1 MIGSTVMRER
11 RAESALTVPSVREWA
26 NQLFSRASGAPLR
39 EGNRIALLKD
49 AAQNYPAWLDAI
61 GSARRTI
68 DFEMYIIHEDEQG
81 KLFADALLRKA
92 REGVQVRLL
101 YDWMG
106 GFRKTSA
113 RFWNRLRAG
122 GIDVRCYNPP
132 RFDHPLGWVGRD
144 HRKTITVD
152 STIAFVT
159 GLCVG
164 RVWAGDPARG
174 IEPWRDTGVEVR
186 GPAVAD
192 VEAAFAEAWAAAG
205 DPLPATAAPQ
215 PPPPAGDVPLRVVAT
230 VPNTAG
236 LFRVDQLVAAMARQ
250 TLWLTDAY
258 YAGTTG
264 YVESLR
270 AAARD
275 GVDVRLLVP
284 GASDIPL
291 IRPVSR
297 AGYRPLLEAGVRV
310 FEWNG
315 SMIHAKTAV
324 ADGRWARVG
333 STNLNIASWLGNR
346 ELDVVVE
353 HEPFARQM
361 QDMFLHDLDRAT
373 EVVLQRNRV
382 RAPGAPSRRRGAPAR
397 GGGSGGRVAAG
408 AVRVGNTV
416 TAAVAS
422 TRVLEPVEANIALV
436 AGAILAALAIL
447 AFTHPR
453 GIAYPVGVFSAWL
466 AAAILYRGIRLLRTR
481 RRAGPS
487 TTARDLTMTDRREGD
502 YNRFFGAAHP
512 EGGHDVESDSGRG

>member
-1 MIGSTVMRER
+1 MRER
-11 RAESALTVPSVREWA
+11 RAEAASMLPSVREWA

-39 EGNRIALLKD
+39 EGNRVTLLKD
-49 AAQNYPAWLDAI
+49 ASANYPAWLKAI
-61 GSARRTI
+61 GSARQTI

-81 KLFADALLRKA
+81 QRFAEALLRKA
-92 REGVQVRLL
+92 AEGIRIRLL

-132 RFDHPLGWVGRD
+132 GFDRPLGWLSRD

-152 STIAFVT
+152 GAIAFVT

-164 RVWAGDPARG
+164 EMWVGDSTRHL
-174 IEPWRDTGVEVR
+174 EPWRDTGLELH
-186 GPAVAD
+186 GPGVAD
-192 VEAAFAEAWAAAG
+192 VEAAFAEAWTAAG
-205 DPLPATAAPQ
+205 GDGLPTLARE
-215 PPPPAGDVPLRVVAT
+215 PPPPAGDVSLRVVTT
-230 VPNTAG
+230 VPNTAN
-236 LFRVDQLVAAMARQ
+236 LFRVDQLVAAMARR

-258 YAGTTG
+258 YAGTAA
-264 YVESLR
+264 YVEALR

-291 IRPVSR
+291 IRPFSR
-297 AGYRPLLEAGVRV
+297 AGYRPLLEAGIRV

-333 STNLNIASWLGNR
+333 STNLNVASWLGNR
-346 ELDVVVE
+346 ELDVIVE
-353 HEPFARQM
+353 HGPFAREM
-361 QDMFLHDLDRAT
+361 EDMFLDDLRNAT

-382 RAPGAPSRRRGAPAR
+382 RAPGAPSRRQRPTTS

-416 TAAVAS
+416 AAAVAN
-422 TRVLEPVEANIALV
+422 TRVLEPVEANIALI
-436 AGAILAALAIL
+436 AGAILAALAAL
-447 AFTHPR
+447 AFKYPR
-453 GIAYPVGVFSAWL
+453 GVSYPLGAFAVWL
-466 AAAILYRGIRLLRTR
+466 AAAILYRGIELHRKTMRAHAKSAGEEASPLSTTEQN
-481 RRAGPS
+481 RRARS
-487 TTARDLTMTDRREGD
+487 K
-502 YNRFFGAAHP
+502 
-512 EGGHDVESDSGRG
+512 

>member
-1 MIGSTVMRER
+1 MVMRQR
-11 RAESALTVPSVREWA
+11 RADSASNLPTVREWA

-39 EGNRIALLKD
+39 EGNRVTLLKD
-49 AAQNYPAWLDAI
+49 ASENYPAWLNAI
-61 GSARRTI
+61 GSARQTI
-68 DFEMYIIHEDEQG
+68 DFEMYIIHEDPQG
-81 KLFADALLRKA
+81 QLFADALLRKA
-92 REGVQVRLL
+92 ADGVQVRLL

-113 RFWNRLRAG
+113 RFWNRLRNG

-132 RFDHPLGWVGRD
+132 RFDRPLAWLSRD

-164 RVWAGDPARG
+164 RVWMGDRSRD
-174 IEPWRDTGVEVR
+174 IDPWRDTGIEIR

-192 VEAAFAEAWAAAG
+192 IEAAFAESWAAAG
-205 DPLPATAAPQ
+205 EAPSNPVARAAPLPAA
-215 PPPPAGDVPLRVVAT
+215 DVPLRVVAT

-236 LFRVDQLVAAMARQ
+236 LFRVDQLVAAMARK

-258 YAGTTG
+258 YAGTAA
-264 YVESLR
+264 YVEALR

-284 GASDIPL
+284 GATDIPL
-291 IRPVSR
+291 IRPFSR
-297 AGYRPLLEAGVRV
+297 AGYRPLLEAGIRV

-333 STNLNIASWLGNR
+333 STNLNVASWLGNR
-346 ELDVVVE
+346 ELDVIVE
-353 HEPFARQM
+353 HEPFAREM
-361 QDMFLHDLDRAT
+361 EEMFLRDLRNAT
-373 EVVLQRNRV
+373 EVVLERNRV
-382 RAPGAPSRRRGAPAR
+382 RAPGAPSRRHGAATS

-416 TAAVAS
+416 TAAVTN
-422 TRVLEPVEANIALV
+422 TRVLESVEGNIALI
-436 AGAILAALAIL
+436 AGAILAGIAALA
-447 AFTHPR
+447 FKYPR
-453 GIAYPVGVFSAWL
+453 GIAYPIGVIAGWF
-466 AAAILYRGIRLLRTR
+466 AAAILYRGIELYRNRRSENATR
-481 RRAGPS
+481 
-487 TTARDLTMTDRREGD
+487 ARDRDHENSSVST
-502 YNRFFGAAHP
+502 
-512 EGGHDVESDSGRG
+512 VERNPRTPNK